1 MFIFNNLK
9 GLHHILTEIY
19 FNNCKSLKKKKKNVL
34 LTIVNFNLKHLQLN
48 KITI

>member
-19 FNNCKSLKKKKKNVL
+19 FNNCKSLKKKKEKCF
-34 LTIVNFNLKHLQLN
+34 IDYC
-48 KITI
+48 